1 MDRRRGVT
9 RRGKS
14 RAELLRSKRE
24 PSNEEDA
31 SASPSTAASSSEAM
45 PESLIPAAQKVW
57 HPSISVMIYGLMAIR
72 VLSVALAPISDCD
85 ETFNYWEP
93 LHYLLYG
100 FGFQTW
106 CAHQVYVQS
115 LLGGEVYEH
124 RRSMTPTS
132 CFDHQRDACDTK
144 WYGGGHSASP
154 AIHCVGAVIAVAMF
168 Y

>member
-1 MDRRRGVT
+1 MLHCVLCGPGVRLEKMLGSKYECKCHTGVT
-9 RRGKS
+9 ESNSTPRCLRR
-14 RAELLRSKRE
+14 A
-24 PSNEEDA
+24 PSVPLA
-31 SASPSTAASSSEAM
+31 SAFVV
-45 PESLIPAAQKVW
+45 LIR
-57 HPSISVMIYGLMAIR
+57 L
-72 VLSVALAPISDCD
+72 LSAGTTCVGDCD

-144 WYGGGHSASP
+144 WYGGWHSASP